1 MRTDDLPQFAKLL
14 ADVLAGYG
22 KPLPEKAEIGI
33 WFNQLAPFPA
43 ETIRKAFE
51 AYRIERPDFAPAP
64 NGIVARCK
72 LLDGRPDENEA
83 WAVALTSQDEAETVV
98 WTDEMAGAFN
108 LARPLLETGDEIGA
122 RMAFKD
128 AYKRLVG
135 DARALNKP
143 ANWSVSAGWDASRRQ
158 IAVQKAVVA
167 GLLAGPQPHLAL
179 PNESGLPPAKPEGL
193 QKLKEALAQLEC
205 TNQQAAAEY
214 DERLAEE
221 EAAERA
227 RRDEIDRKAVEYL
240 RQHPEARYGQLRATS
255 GDVQVKPEAS

>member
-1 MRTDDLPQFAKLL
+1 MRTEDLPQFAALL

-33 WFNQLAPFPA
+33 WFRQLSPFLPA
-43 ETIRKAFE
+43 TIKQAFE

-98 WTDEMAGAFN
+98 WTAEMAEAFG
-108 LARPLLETGDEIGA
+108 LAAPLLGTGDDIGA

-128 AYKRLVG
+128 AYKRLVSE
-135 DARALNKP
+135 ARAYNRP
-143 ANWSVSAGWDASRRQ
+143 TQWSVSAGWDAARRQ
-158 IAVQKAVVA
+158 VAVQKAVAA

-179 PNESGLPPAKPEGL
+179 PNESGQSAAKPEGL
-193 QKLKEALAQLEC
+193 QKLLDTLAQLNDQNAEAA
-205 TNQQAAAEY
+205 QQYE
-214 DERLAEE
+214 ERLAEQ

-227 RRDEIDRKAVEYL
+227 RKEAIDQKVRDYL
-240 RQHPEARYGQLRATS
+240 VAHPEARYGPLLTPTRAA
-255 GDVQVKPEAS
+255 E

>member
-1 MRTDDLPQFAKLL
+1 MRNEDLSQFAKLL
-14 ADVLAGYG
+14 ADVMAGYG
-22 KPLPEKAEIGI
+22 KPLPEAPEVNL
-33 WFNQLAPFPA
+33 WFRQLAPFLPA
-43 ETIRKAFE
+43 VIEKAF
-51 AYRIERPDFAPAP
+51 ATYRMERPDFAPNP
-64 NGIVARCK
+64 NGIAARCK

-83 WAVALTSQDEAETVV
+83 WAVALTSRDEAETVI

-135 DARALNKP
+135 DARAASLP
-143 ANWSVSAGWDASRRQ
+143 ANWTVSAGWDAGRRQ
-158 IAVQKAVVA
+158 VAVQKAVVA

-205 TNQQAAAEY
+205 TNEQAAAEY
-214 DERLAEE
+214 DDRLAEQ
-221 EAAERA
+221 EAAEQA
-227 RRDEIDRKAVEYL
+227 RRDEIDRKAAEYL
-240 RQHPEARYGQLRATS
+240 RQHPEARYGQLRATRN
-255 GDVQVKPEAS
+255 DAQVNPEAP

>member
-1 MRTDDLPQFAKLL
+1 MRTEDLPQFAKLL

-33 WFNQLAPFPA
+33 WFNQLAPFQPA
-43 ETIRKAFE
+43 VIKKAFE
-51 AYRIERPDFAPAP
+51 AYRMERPDFAPVP

-135 DARALNKP
+135 EARA
-143 ANWSVSAGWDASRRQ
+143 ANLPINWTVSAGWDAGRRQ
-158 IAVQKAVVA
+158 VAVQKAVVA

-205 TNQQAAAEY
+205 TNQQSAAEY
-214 DERLAEE
+214 EARMAEQ

-227 RRDEIDRKAVEYL
+227 RRDAIDRKAAEYM
-240 RQHPEARYGQLRATS
+240 RQHPEARYGNLPMPRA
-255 GDVQVKPEAS
+255 EANQEAR

>member
-1 MRTDDLPQFAKLL
+1 MRNEDLPQFAALL
-14 ADVLAGYG
+14 ADVLSGYG

-33 WFNQLAPFPA
+33 WFRQLSPFPPS
-43 ETIRKAFE
+43 TIKQAFE
-51 AYRIERPDFAPAP
+51 AYRIERPDFAPVP

-83 WAVALTSQDEAETVV
+83 WAVALTSQDEHETIV
-98 WTDEMAGAFN
+98 WTQEMAAAFS
-108 LARPLLETGDEIGA
+108 LAQPLLTSGDEIGA

-135 DARALNKP
+135 EARALNKP
-143 ANWSVSAGWDASRRQ
+143 ASWSVSAGWDAARRQ

-179 PNESGLPPAKPEGL
+179 PNESGLTAAKPEGL
-193 QKLKEALAQLEC
+193 QKLLDAMSQLDDQNARAAQQYEAH
-205 TNQQAAAEY
+205 
-214 DERLAEE
+214 LAEE

-227 RRDEIDRKAVEYL
+227 RKEAIDQKVRDYL
-240 RQHPEARYGQLRATS
+240 STHPEARYGVLLTPKTA
-255 GDVQVKPEAS
+255 G

>member
-1 MRTDDLPQFAKLL
+1 MRTEDLPQFAALL

-33 WFNQLAPFPA
+33 WFKQLSPFLPS
-43 ETIRKAFE
+43 TIKQAFE

-83 WAVALTSQDEAETVV
+83 WAVALTSQDEHETVV
-98 WTDEMAGAFN
+98 WTTEMAEAFG
-108 LARPLLETGDEIGA
+108 LARPLLESGDEIGA

-135 DARALNKP
+135 EARALNKP
-143 ANWSVSAGWDASRRQ
+143 AAWSVSAGWDAARRQ
-158 IAVQKAVVA
+158 VAVQKAVVA

-179 PNESGLPPAKPEGL
+179 PNESGQTAAKPEGL
-193 QKLKEALAQLEC
+193 QKLLE
-205 TNQQAAAEY
+205 TLRVLNTPAPDAEDY
-214 DERLAEE
+214 VSPEE
-221 EAAERA
+221 KADRA
-227 RRDEIDRKAVEYL
+227 RREEIDQKVRDYL
-240 RQHPEARYGQLRATS
+240 AAHPEARYGQLLKPP
-255 GDVQVKPEAS
+255 GDA

>member
-1 MRTDDLPQFAKLL
+1 MRTEDLPLFAKLL

-33 WFNQLAPFPA
+33 WFNQLAAFPA
-43 ETIRKAFE
+43 ATIRKAFA
-51 AYRIERPDFAPAP
+51 AYRLERPDFAPTP
-64 NGIVARCK
+64 NGIAARCT

-83 WAVALTSQDEAETVV
+83 WAVALTSQDEAETII

-108 LARPLLETGDEIGA
+108 LARPLLAAGDEIGA

-135 DARALNKP
+135 DARALNRP
-143 ANWSVSAGWDASRRQ
+143 ANWSVSAGWDAGRRQ
-158 IAVQKAVVA
+158 IAVEKAVVA

-193 QKLKEALAQLEC
+193 QKLKEALAQLNCANE
-205 TNQQAAAEY
+205 QAAAQY
-214 DERLAEE
+214 DARIAEQ
-221 EAAERA
+221 EAAEQA
-227 RRDEIDRKAVEYL
+227 RRDEIDRKTREYL
-240 RQHPEARYGQLRATS
+240 ASHPEARYGQLHAM
-255 GDVQVKPEAS
+255 GNVK